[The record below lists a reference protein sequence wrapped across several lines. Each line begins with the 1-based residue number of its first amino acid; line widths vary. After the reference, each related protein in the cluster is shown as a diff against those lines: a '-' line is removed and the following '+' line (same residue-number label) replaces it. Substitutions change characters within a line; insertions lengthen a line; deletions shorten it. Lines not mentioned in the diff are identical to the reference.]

1 MKHLKKFKLF
11 ESEIQVKTKEEVIED
26 IKDIFYSEL
35 ADSRFSAVSMD
46 GKETGNLVSAKIYL
60 KGSSKCWMSN
70 SDLEII
76 PMRVSDGIS
85 QAAQSLRDYFGGT
98 GATGF
103 ELGEAM
109 ESCKIGEFSD
119 FITRLLD
126 YKESNSLDLEI
137 EAVGV
142 ASHLH
147 VIITHE
153 NLPMLC
159 GHTGKKP
166 IVLCSLAIRIK

>member
-60 KGSSKCWMSN
+60 KGSSKCWTNN

-76 PMRVSDGIS
+76 PIRVSDDIT

-103 ELGEAM
+103 ESGEAM
-109 ESCKIGEFSD
+109 DSCKIGEFSD

-126 YKESNSLDLEI
+126 YKESNSLDIKIMAL
-137 EAVGV
+137 GV
-142 ASHLH
+142 ASHLDTL
-147 VIITHE
+147 VTWE
-153 NLPMLC
+153 NLSKLC
-159 GHTGKKP
+159 DSGMV
-166 IVLCSLAIRIK
+166 IRCLAIRIVGLN